1 MKNSLI
7 FLVLWWANSAI
18 HAAEN
23 SLNAEAKDTAGLP
36 ARIHISYTVR
46 TGIGHGELNE
56 TVDIN
61 QESDS
66 HTYSISSNAQA
77 TGVFKLVNPGNIFR
91 NSQGI
96 VTELGLRPVRYSD
109 ERTNNNS
116 SIALFDWENRILT
129 LKHQNEEKQTTLN
142 IDTQDRLSL
151 SYHFIFAPEHILK
164 TGNLLAINVTD
175 GRSHHLMQ
183 FEVSREKL
191 STPLGEMETI
201 VLTKQ
206 HNQDDKMQRKIWL
219 APKYHMIP
227 VQIQTIEEDGLNVD
241 KMIAEIQI
249 DYTENNTCCKK

>member
-1 MKNSLI
+1 MKFLLISLI
-7 FLVLWWANSAI
+7 LWSTNSVI

-23 SLNAEAKDTAGLP
+23 NLNAEKKDTTGSP

-46 TGIGHGELNE
+46 TGIGNGELNE
-56 TVDIN
+56 TVDIS

-66 HTYSISSNAQA
+66 HIYSIISNAQA

-116 SIALFDWENRILT
+116 SLALFDWENRILT
-129 LKHQNEEKQTTLN
+129 LKHQNEETQTTLN

-164 TGNLLAINVTD
+164 AGSLLAINVTD
-175 GRSHHLMQ
+175 GRSHQLMQ

-206 HNQDDKMQRKIWL
+206 FNQDDKMQRKIWL
-219 APKYHMIP
+219 APEYHMIP
-227 VQIQTIEEDGLNVD
+227 VQIQTIEEDGLNVE
-241 KMIAEIQI
+241 KIIAEIQI
-249 DYTENNTCCKK
+249 DYTDSKTCCKK